1 MSGQY
6 LSLKKLQDE
15 WHKDFVLA
23 SKTVV
28 RTEPARVGFVLLATA
43 HPCNLDSPT
52 GPGLKWRHA
61 GGVRPTAMVVA
72 VMNDQ
77 GRRQQF
83 W

>member
-28 RTEPARVGFVLLATA
+28 RTEPARVGFALLATA
-43 HPCNLDSPT
+43 HPCNLDSPKEVC
-52 GPGLKWRHA
+52 GFHCFVSP
-61 GGVRPTAMVVA
+61 PY
-72 VMNDQ
+72 
-77 GRRQQF
+77 
-83 W
+83 